1 MAKHKT
7 TIFKKILFPLFL
19 VLLFQ
24 AALLFAV
31 IQYGG
36 TADQLQQS
44 SFDILSEK
52 VAGRKNELEN
62 KMVQQWSNLSTT
74 VEMITTLYRQYSDG
88 PGSEDI
94 SLQFG
99 APDANRMLQQSAEP
113 LIQVLRKNGVTGAFL
128 ILESDAEDGRRAG
141 LYFQDSDP
149 DSNPSDNSDLLSIR
163 SPAEI
168 TNRLNIPMA
177 TLWEPYFTLL
187 ENDPDRDT
195 DFYFKPLNASREYPD
210 MGYTDL
216 GYWSR
221 PFYLDGED
229 NPNDSTLLITYTV
242 PLLTDSGEP
251 FGVLGV
257 EITTEYLLKWL
268 PDSVM
273 NDSDKSGYLLGI
285 CEAGAQ
291 PADSLS
297 CSTAITSGSMLRQ
310 LNTSSFLFEADAKRQ
325 GIWKL
330 AEPKSANYEIYASS
344 SALKLYNTHTPFENE
359 HWVLVGT
366 SDRSLMLGSA
376 DRLQRILLVSLGL
389 TMAVGTFS
397 VFVAARLVSEPISG
411 LVEKLRHSDPNKV
424 IKLNRLNIAEVDE
437 LSDSIESLSQQVAD
451 ASSRL
456 STILRMAGEDIAAYQ
471 YDKSK
476 DMVYCTDQFFT
487 ILALPAPSED
497 PRVVPASVFRHSL
510 ECLEHSLENRDQK
523 RGTYVFRIN
532 KAGKPRWL
540 RLKIFQDSSKSL
552 GVLTD
557 ITLEIQERRK
567 IEHDRDY
574 DLLTNIYNR
583 RAFHNA
589 MQELFEHPDA
599 LKTGALIMLDLDD
612 LKYINDTYGHD
623 YGDEYIRN
631 TADTLTHVSSRF
643 PHSLVARMSGDEFYI
658 FLYGAD
664 SKEEIRGFVR
674 EMHSA
679 LLETHI
685 LFPGKDS
692 MHIRASAGL
701 AWYPDD
707 SLSYQEL
714 IRYADFAMYKV
725 KRTNKGQFHEFEKSV
740 YEEERYLL
748 QCKETLNEIL
758 ERSMVNYQFQPIV
771 EARTGKVFGYE
782 ALIRPDTELITNPQ
796 QLLSLARSQSKLSQI
811 ERLTWF
817 RCLECFDALPISK
830 SDCKLFINS
839 IASQILQESDINK
852 LMCRYPDYLDRLVVE
867 LTKEDHPN
875 TEIVRR
881 KWEMSQKWNAQLAL
895 DDFGSG
901 YNGEAILADIP
912 VHYIKLDISLIR
924 NLHLDQNRLMLLQNL
939 VSYSHDRGILV
950 IAKGIETLED
960 MRVVIQNGVDYLQ
973 GYYLGR
979 PSYNPDNIP
988 KEIRQ
993 QILETQP

>member
-1 MAKHKT
+1 MAQHKT

-24 AALLFAV
+24 AVLLFAV

-36 TADQLQQS
+36 TVNQLQQS

-52 VAGRKNELEN
+52 TTSRKNELEN

-74 VEMITTLYRQYSDG
+74 VEMITALYRQYAGD
-88 PGSEDI
+88 PGFEDV

-99 APDANRMLQQSAEP
+99 VPDVNLMLQQSAEP

-128 ILESDAEDGRRAG
+128 ILESDAKNGRRAG
-141 LYFQDSDP
+141 LYFQDPDP

-163 SPAEI
+163 APAEI

-177 TLWEPYFTLL
+177 TLWEPYFTLV
-187 ENDPDRDT
+187 ENDPDRNT
-195 DFYFKPLNASREYPD
+195 DFYFKPLNASQEHPD

-221 PFYLDGED
+221 PFYLNGDD
-229 NPNDSTLLITYTV
+229 NPNDSTQIITYTV
-242 PLLTDSGEP
+242 PLLAEDGRP

-257 EITTEYLLKWL
+257 EITMEHLLKWL
-268 PDSVM
+268 PGSIM
-273 NDSDKSGYLLGI
+273 NGSSKSGYLLGI
-285 CEAGAQ
+285 CETNAQ
-291 PADSLS
+291 EADALS
-297 CSTAITSGSMLRQ
+297 CSAAITSGPMLRQ

-330 AEPKSANYEIYASS
+330 EEPQNTNYKIYAYS

-359 HWVLVGT
+359 QWLLIGT
-366 SDRSLMLGSA
+366 ADRSLIFGSA
-376 DRLQRILLVSLGL
+376 DRLQRILLISLGII
-389 TMAVGTFS
+389 MAVGIFS
-397 VFVAARLVSEPISG
+397 VFISARLVTKPISN
-411 LVEKLRHSDPNKV
+411 LAQKLRHSDPNRV

-456 STILRMAGEDIAAYQ
+456 STILRMAGVDIAAFE
-471 YDKSK
+471 YDEGK

-487 ILALPAPSED
+487 ILAMSAPSED
-497 PRVVPASVFRHSL
+497 ARIVPAPAFRRSL
-510 ECLEHSLENRDQK
+510 EVLRHTLEDKDEEKGLYIFQVNRC
-523 RGTYVFRIN
+523 
-532 KAGKPRWL
+532 GKNRWL
-540 RLKIFQDSSKSL
+540 RLKIVQDSSKEL

-557 ITLEIQERRK
+557 ITSEVQERRK

-583 RAFHNA
+583 RAFHSA
-589 MQELFEHPDA
+589 MRELFEQPDL

-631 TADTLTHVSSRF
+631 TADALTQVTHQF

-658 FLYGAD
+658 FLYGAG
-664 SKEEIRGFVR
+664 SKAEIRGYVR
-674 EMHSA
+674 KIYSA

-685 LFPGKDS
+685 VFPGRDS

-707 SLSYQEL
+707 SQSYEEL

-725 KRTNKGQFHEFEKSV
+725 KRTNKGQFHEFDKSV

-748 QCKETLNEIL
+748 QCKETLNEII
-758 ERSMVNYQFQPIV
+758 EHSMVNYQFQPIV
-771 EARTGKVFGYE
+771 EVSTGRVFGYE
-782 ALIRPDTELITNPQ
+782 ALIRPDTELIANPQ

-817 RCLECFDALPISK
+817 RCLECFDALPIAQ

-839 IASQILQESDINK
+839 IASQILRKSDIDE
-852 LMCRYPDYLDRLVVE
+852 LMRRYPGYLDRLVVE
-867 LTKEDHPN
+867 LTEEDQPN
-875 TEIVRR
+875 TEIARR
-881 KWEMSQKWNAQLAL
+881 KLEMSQRWNAQLAL
-895 DDFGSG
+895 DDFGTG
-901 YNGEAILADIP
+901 YNGESILVDVP

-924 NLHLDQNRLMLLQNL
+924 NIHLDQNRLKLLQNL

-950 IAKGIETLED
+950 IAEGIENLED
-960 MRVVIQNGVDYLQ
+960 MQVVIQNGVDYLQ

-979 PSYNPDNIP
+979 PSYDPGDIP
-988 KEIRQ
+988 EEIRR
-993 QILETQP
+993 QILESQP